1 MNASRTGSLAT
12 GYFELPETFTATKFA
27 TFKPRSGMSPRRF
40 TIATSRQ
47 ELRAQWLQRL
57 R

>member
-1 MNASRTGSLAT
+1 MNASRTGSFAT